1 MHQIRHE
8 EIILLSG
15 NKILAK
21 KILGKFIWISLLI
34 KGDKNQYNTKCYFV
48 DDIQFINTPVFI
60 GPIWHVPK
68 QTILLQNPTITTLHF
83 NTHLLIMIGI
93 FLCLSSFIAIWRG
106 SVSPSSSTMTGAH
119 MAICRALVPNTLAL
133 SYLVM

>member
-8 EIILLSG
+8 EIFLLSG

-34 KGDKNQYNTKCYFV
+34 KGYKNQYNTKCYFV

-60 GPIWHVPK
+60 GPIWHVTSDK
-68 QTILLQNPTITTLHF
+68 D
-83 NTHLLIMIGI
+83 
-93 FLCLSSFIAIWRG
+93 FLSIKCNF
-106 SVSPSSSTMTGAH
+106 
-119 MAICRALVPNTLAL
+119 
-133 SYLVM
+133 